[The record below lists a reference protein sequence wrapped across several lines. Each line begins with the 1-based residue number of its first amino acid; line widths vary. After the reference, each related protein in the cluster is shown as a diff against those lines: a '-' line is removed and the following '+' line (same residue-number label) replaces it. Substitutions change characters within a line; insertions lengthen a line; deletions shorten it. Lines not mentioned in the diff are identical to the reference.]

1 MGQISPL
8 LVLALICELLGVT
21 IGFAMLLLV
30 LGQAPKARDNQLM
43 ALFMSAVVLWS
54 GNSALGHLLVIMGL
68 DIRGVV
74 YAGAILVSLIGFT
87 LYMLASHYSGAWH
100 FRWMHWLLV
109 AGGIFV
115 LLLIPPIFMGWL
127 VVPAAVKRGD
137 LLTYTVLP
145 AGYAAFVISFS
156 YYIGAVVLLLKYR
169 RQRAGSLLIGG
180 LVTCA
185 GVLTSVLP
193 GIADM
198 PLDVIATTLTT
209 MLFARAILIEKLFNP
224 LIAMNQE
231 LSAANASLKALQETT
246 VELVQRLDLNELLQ
260 TIINRAAKIGGA
272 TNGYVYLL
280 DPETGLMK
288 LRVTIGVHASR
299 MGELVARGE
308 GLVGRV
314 WQTGDPVA
322 MDDYNTWAGRPVM
335 VDNERLHAV
344 VGVPLLHQRG
354 GSSRKT
360 YKPLVM
366 GVIGLASLQPG
377 YRFSQS
383 DINILSQFASLAS
396 IALDNAQLYSLTQQ
410 QKQYF
415 ESLVRNSPT
424 AIITVDMDNR
434 VVDWNPAAEIL
445 YGYTLEEAVGKDIDQ
460 LVARSG
466 DLHDQAIQY
475 SRQSTAGEQFHA
487 ITQRYRKDGSTID
500 VELFAVPVKVDNKQ
514 VGTLVI
520 YHDITDLQRARQEA
534 EAANQAKSTFL
545 ANMSHELRTPL
556 NAIIGYSEM
565 LAEEAEEDGQTGMV
579 PDLTKIQT
587 AARHLLNVIND
598 ILDLSKIEA
607 GKIQLY
613 LEIFDIDTLVQDI
626 TNMATPLLQNKKNT
640 LQVICPKDIGAM
652 YADLTRV
659 RQCLFNL
666 LSNAA
671 KFTENGVIT
680 LEVLR
685 VAQSTPTSHFPLP
698 TSILFRVKDTGIG
711 MTTDQLNKLFQP
723 FTQADA
729 STTRKF
735 GGTGLGL
742 TITRHF
748 CRMMG
753 GDVTVN
759 SQIGH
764 GTTFTVLLPA
774 EVSGQ
779 KDVLPPSRAI
789 NEPLPPP
796 PGVCKVLV
804 IDDDPAV
811 RELLQRFLTRE
822 GFHVTIAVNG
832 VEGLKMARQVQ
843 PDVITLDVLMP
854 GMDGWTVLSA
864 LKADPATAEI
874 PVIMLTMVDEKNMGY
889 ALGVSDYL
897 TKPIDRERLNK
908 LLQRYRHEG
917 AGDILVVE
925 DDSAMRDLL
934 HRTLEKENW
943 VVNEAANGR
952 LGLERLRHHIPQLI
966 LLDLM
971 MPEMD
976 GFEFVSELR
985 KHPEWT
991 HVPILVLTAKNVTDD
1006 DRLRL
1011 NGYVEKILQ
1020 KGNYSR
1026 ETLLNE
1032 VSELVKGCAARK

>member
-1 MGQISPL
+1 M
-8 LVLALICELLGVT
+8 ICVAVGSFF
-21 IGFAMLLLV
+21 FA
-30 LGQAPKARDNQLM
+30 Q
-43 ALFMSAVVLWS
+43 
-54 GNSALGHLLVIMGL
+54 
-68 DIRGVV
+68 
-74 YAGAILVSLIGFT
+74 AIL
-87 LYMLASHYSGAWH
+87 
-100 FRWMHWLLV
+100 
-109 AGGIFV
+109 
-115 LLLIPPIFMGWL
+115 
-127 VVPAAVKRGD
+127 K
-137 LLTYTVLP
+137 
-145 AGYAAFVISFS
+145 
-156 YYIGAVVLLLKYR
+156 
-169 RQRAGSLLIGG
+169 
-180 LVTCA
+180 
-185 GVLTSVLP
+185 
-193 GIADM
+193 
-198 PLDVIATTLTT
+198 
-209 MLFARAILIEKLFNP
+209 EKLFNP
-224 LIAMNQE
+224 LAELNQNLSDANRRLTEMADSLRKEEAKLTALIESTPDMVWSVDNQWCILTINTAFRQMFSLAYQIDLQPGMRILDYIPVEQRVAWQE
-231 LSAANASLKALQETT
+231 LYETT
-246 VELVQRLDLNELLQ
+246 LKGERVSVEQFYSVRGIELYVDVSLTPIRTADDRITGVAVFSRDVTERHRADDLLHRQNEYMNALHETTLGLIRRLEISQLLE
-260 TIINRAAKIGGA
+260 TIIYRAAALVG
-272 TNGYVYLL
+272 TSHGYIYLL
-280 DPETGLMK
+280 DSDENEMS
-288 LRVTIGVHASR
+288 LRVGIGAQTGDVGHR
-299 MGELVARGE
+299 VQRGE
-308 GLVGRV
+308 GMPGRV
-314 WQTGDPVA
+314 WTSGMPLVVA
-322 MDDYNTWAGRPVM
+322 DYNSWPGKTQ
-335 VDNERLHAV
+335 DNKTIHAAV
-344 VGVPLLHQRG
+344 CVPLKSESQVIG
-354 GSSRKT
+354 A
-360 YKPLVM
+360 
-366 GVIGLASLQPG
+366 IGLAYLEEGHVFTQTEVDILG
-377 YRFSQS
+377 RF
-383 DINILSQFASLAS
+383 AELAAV
-396 IALDNAQLYSLTQQ
+396 ALDNARLYDTLQT
-410 QKQYF
+410 
-415 ESLVRNSPT
+415 E
-424 AIITVDMDNR
+424 
-434 VVDWNPAAEIL
+434 
-445 YGYTLEEAVGKDIDQ
+445 LEE
-460 LVARSG
+460 
-466 DLHDQAIQY
+466 
-475 SRQSTAGEQFHA
+475 
-487 ITQRYRKDGSTID
+487 RK
-500 VELFAVPVKVDNKQ
+500 
-514 VGTLVI
+514 
-520 YHDITDLQRARQEA
+520 RAEEAA
-534 EAANQAKSTFL
+534 EAANRAKSTFL